1 MAALDC
7 SSSLFE
13 SPFGGRAMKPL
24 SHMLQFLFVAFLS
37 ILLAIPQY
45 AMAQNHVVSSSDIQ
59 KDVAAASTSR
69 EKEVAQLES
78 FFSSPQAE
86 KAMKSVHATYQQVDT
101 AIQQLSSDDLARL
114 SARSEVAQKDFA
126 AGRLGDRDL
135 IIIALAILALILII
149 VAVR

>member
-1 MAALDC
+1 
-7 SSSLFE
+7 
-13 SPFGGRAMKPL
+13 MKSV
-24 SHMLQFLFVAFLS
+24 SHALQFLFAAFLS
-37 ILLAIPQY
+37 ILLAIPQN

-78 FFSSPQAE
+78 FFSSPQAQ
-86 KAMKSVHATYQQVDT
+86 KAMKSVHATYQQVEA
-101 AIQQLSSDDLARL
+101 AIQQLNSDDLARL
-114 SARSEVAQKDFA
+114 SARSEIAQKDFA
-126 AGRLGDRDL
+126 AGRLADRDL